1 VLLAEDTPDNQKL
14 ISMYIKRAGAT
25 PVVVENGKQA
35 LDKAISEEFDLI
47 LMDMQMPVMGGLDAT
62 AKLRASGYSRPIV
75 ALTANALKE
84 DRERSQ
90 RAGVDD
96 YLTKPVDL
104 SRFNDVLTRYL
115 QPAVMKPNLSASIK
129 SAQPERDLVEDPEFQ
144 ALVRQFE
151 NELPQKISQIQQS
164 MENQAWMELKSLV
177 HKLKGLGASFGY
189 PELSDISAQIQ
200 TAITSEAFDKIPL
213 LVGILVNDYSKDFT
227 PSKLSSNF

>member
-1 VLLAEDTPDNQKL
+1 
-14 ISMYIKRAGAT
+14 MYIKRAGAT
-25 PVVVENGKQA
+25 PVVVDNGKQA
-35 LDKAISEEFDLI
+35 LDRASSEEFDLI

-104 SRFNDVLTRYL
+104 NRFNEVLTRYL
-115 QPAVMKPNLSASIK
+115 QPANMRRNNSTHSTPVQTETDFA
-129 SAQPERDLVEDPEFQ
+129 DDPEFQ
-144 ALVRQFE
+144 ALVQQFE
-151 NELPQKISQIQQS
+151 NELPQKIRQIQKA
-164 MENQAWMELKSLV
+164 MEEQDWTELKSLV

-189 PELSDISAQIQ
+189 PEVSDISAQIQ
-200 TAITSEAFDKIPL
+200 TAITSEMFDNVPPL
-213 LVGILVNDYSKDFT
+213 VEILIDNYGKDFT
-227 PSKLSSNF
+227 PNKLSSNF